1 MTQATEAQAN
11 DSNASTA
18 NSSNIETKT
27 PDKVSSETKK
37 APGII
42 RTAAK
47 NPLSFY
53 RSYTY
58 KFTLAALKNKAL
70 RDPES
75 YKINQD
81 YFVILKSGGKGTAG
95 IQSPASNSN
104 TQGLPNA
111 AGDTPGTQ
119 GKDASTLSAE
129 NSQALVDGFNTNSPG
144 RFDMY
149 INNVNIESLIGGGER
164 SSMSLAT
171 NIEFEVF
178 EPYSMTGFLEAL
190 QVTAVAAGHR
200 VYTECPYLLKMEFL
214 GYHESRDYPEV
225 VPNSTRYFVF
235 GFVGLDIDVTESG
248 ARYRCKGV
256 PFNEK
261 AFGEASVL
269 KSDIK
274 MEGNTV
280 EQILDSFFK
289 GINTSIQRDAKQEQS
304 SENTNKYD
312 EYEIY
317 FPKIT
322 ETGMDTSYLTST
334 YEKNNIAAATVTE
347 LLKTNNV
354 YSFADPSQVENNKS
368 STVNPT
374 QVATQFAKESNI
386 YDCVVSVVRDSSF
399 TSNILKD
406 FKPDDT
412 GMVNYFMVHIESEKK
427 GVYDEVKSR
436 EYYKYRYVVIEY
448 KIHYT
453 RIQPRPATT
462 VDTEKLK
469 AVINREYH
477 YFYTGKNVDILQ
489 FNLKFNSLFFQAI
502 PKAMGNK
509 ETFPA
514 AAGSL
519 ESSNPPTATLPNV
532 SSADKAT
539 SAAGSS
545 PVVTSGS
552 RSAPTM
558 SGNQN
563 ATFTQIDPYTDLAR
577 NMHQAILE
585 NVDQCQA
592 EITVIGDPYYL
603 VTDGTGNQHLRTN
616 PADRTAGE
624 GEAPVYTQ
632 DVHILITF
640 RNPVDIDT
648 NSGLAFFDDK
658 VALYSGVF
666 RILKLKSSFR
676 DGQFTQV
683 LETIRTP
690 YQAEDTLK
698 QPPAAIVPLVQS
710 GPNPA
715 KASTPTPAAPISQV
729 RALANNLISQITRGL
744 PLTGLPGEISNLFP
758 GGIGSLAGAIPGAL
772 TIGSL
777 VNQVFSPTSGST
789 GPFGSFINQL
799 SGSTDQGL
807 SNVESVIRLADSGL
821 SALSTNINSAGGSVN
836 QLAQTAQ
843 SIGLTGVTSGGLAKT
858 LLATGDGD
866 VQTLGTNAM
875 SAVDNLGGSA
885 SGLMSEVSSKV
896 DRISGNSTALAS
908 QLGLNPDV
916 LAGLSSELRSSIEG
930 QIRSAA
936 SSVPDDVDIASALR
950 RGLILN
956 NIPTDA
962 LGNIPAT
969 QPDLTAPYPRLNL
982 SDIQFI
988 LDQGGSLEN
997 IPGSFEIPGIA
1008 DLLASRGSI
1017 SVNQSFG
1024 LDSSV
1029 LAGKLSTIQQGLT
1042 QISGS
1047 SKSVEANLNSISAL
1061 VPDGVPY
1068 TQEVTRSVINQFGGS
1083 RDRTS
1088 PLAQLIQT
1096 NLVG

>member
-11 DSNASTA
+11 SS
-18 NSSNIETKT
+18 SSNTTNSANIENKT
-27 PDKVSSETKK
+27 PDKTSSETKK

-58 KFTLAALKNKAL
+58 NFTLASLKNRAL
-70 RDPES
+70 QDPES
-75 YKINQD
+75 YKVNQD
-81 YFVILKSGGKGTAG
+81 YYVILKSGGKGTAG
-95 IQSPASNSN
+95 IQSSTSNSP
-104 TQGLPNA
+104 TQGLPA
-111 AGDTPGTQ
+111 VAGDNPNTSGNATSAA
-119 GKDASTLSAE
+119 DA
-129 NSQALVDGFNTNSPG
+129 QALVNNFNTNSPG

-171 NIEFEVF
+171 NIDFEVF

-190 QVTAVAAGHR
+190 QVSAVAAGHQ
-200 VYTECPYLLKMEFL
+200 VYTECPYLLKMEFI
-214 GYHESRDYPEV
+214 GYHETRDYPEV
-225 VPNSTRYFVF
+225 IPNSTRYFVF
-235 GFVGLDIDVTESG
+235 GFTGIEIDVTNEG

-304 SENTNKYD
+304 AENTSNYD

-322 ETGMDTSYLTST
+322 ETGMDTAFLNGSYQ
-334 YEKNNIAAATVTE
+334 KNNIATATVTE

-354 YSFADPSQVENNKS
+354 YSFADPSQVENNQS

-374 QVATQFAKESNI
+374 QVATQFAKESTI
-386 YDCVVSVVRDSSF
+386 YDCVISVVRDSSY

-412 GMVNYFMVHIESEKK
+412 GMVNYFMVHIDSEKK
-427 GVYDEVKSR
+427 GVYDTTKNR

-448 KIHYT
+448 KMHYT

-477 YFYTGKNVDILQ
+477 YFYTGKNTDIIQ

-502 PKAMGNK
+502 PKAMANK

-514 AAGSL
+514 AAGGVQ
-519 ESSNPPTATLPNV
+519 SNNPATAKVPTTT
-532 SSADKAT
+532 SADKAN
-539 SAAGSS
+539 SAVGSA

-552 RSAPTM
+552 SSAATM

-563 ATFTQIDPYTDLAR
+563 ATFTQSDPYTDLAK
-577 NMHQAILE
+577 NMHKAILE

-592 EITVIGDPYYL
+592 DITVIGDPYYL
-603 VTDGTGNQHLRTN
+603 VTDGTGNQHLKTN
-616 PADRTAGE
+616 PTDKTAGE

-648 NSGLAFFDDK
+648 NSGFAFFDDK

-666 RILKLKSSFR
+666 RILKLKSQFK
-676 DGQFTQV
+676 DGQFTQI

-698 QPPAAIVPLVQS
+698 QPAAVVQLVES
-710 GPNPA
+710 GPNPS
-715 KASTPTPAAPISQV
+715 KASTPSPAPPISQV
-729 RALANNLISQITRGL
+729 RALTNNLISQITKGL
-744 PLTGLPGEISNLFP
+744 PLTGLPGEIANLFP
-758 GGIGSLAGAIPGAL
+758 GGLGSLAGAIPGAL

-777 VNQVFSPTSGST
+777 VNRVFSPSAGAT
-789 GPFGSFINQL
+789 GPYGSFINQL
-799 SGSTDQGL
+799 TGSVDQGF

-843 SIGLTGVTSGGLAKT
+843 SIGLTNVTSGGLAKT
-858 LLATGDGD
+858 LLVAGDGS

-875 SAVDNLGGSA
+875 SAVDNLGGNA
-885 SGLMSEVSSKV
+885 SGLMSEVSSRV
-896 DRISGNSTALAS
+896 DRISGNSSALAS
-908 QLGLNPDV
+908 QLGLNPEI
-916 LAGLSSELRSSIEG
+916 LAGLSSDLRSSIEG
-930 QIRSAA
+930 QLQSAA
-936 SSVPDDVDIASALR
+936 SSVPNDVDIASALR

-969 QPDLTAPYPRLNL
+969 QPDLTAPYAKLNL
-982 SDIQFI
+982 NDIQFI
-988 LDQGGSLEN
+988 LNQGGSLEN
-997 IPGSFEIPGIA
+997 IPGAFEIPGVNE
-1008 DLLASRGSI
+1008 LLSGNGSL
-1017 SVNQSFG
+1017 SVDQSFG
-1024 LDSSV
+1024 LNSSV
-1029 LAGKLSTIQQGLT
+1029 LAGKLSTIQQGLS

-1047 SKSVEANLNSISAL
+1047 SRSVEASLNSISAL

-1068 TQEVTRSVINQFGGS
+1068 TQNVTQSVINQFGGS
-1083 RDRTS
+1083 RNSTS
-1088 PLAQLIQT
+1088 PLAQLVQN